1 MTHTFKKAMALVA
14 ALLLGSVA
22 SFAQAPEATAKWSVS
37 SKAVSGDVFE
47 LTFKA
52 SIEDGWHIYT
62 IDHEYNPIVI
72 EFTPSEGYSL
82 EGGLNQVTKPSDFQ
96 GEKVFF
102 DFVTLTQRVK
112 LTENEATV
120 TGEVSW
126 SGCNDRFCAAPESW
140 EFSMPLAVAGATQS
154 AASKESSAQLSPD
167 DDSAVSDDVTIE
179 SKTDEV
185 SSSLTVSSDE
195 SKSVGSLWALIIEA
209 ILWGFAMLMTP
220 CVFPMVPMTVSFF
233 MKQSTTAAEGR
244 FKAFIYGLFIVLL
257 YTVPI
262 SVIIGLTWLIGGN
275 AVTADIFNWLATHWL
290 PNLIFFVVFMLFAA
304 SFFGAFEIELPS
316 SLANKSDAKSGGKGL
331 GGIFFMALTLVLV
344 SFSCTGPIVGT
355 VLIKSTQ
362 GEFWTPMVTMLAF
375 SVAFA
380 LPFTVLAMFPSLL
393 KKMKGKSGSWLNSVK
408 VVLGFIEVALG
419 FKFLSVADQTYHWGL
434 LDREVYL
441 GIWIVTFSLLGFYL
455 LGKLR
460 FKNDDPV
467 EHVSVPRLG
476 LAIAVFTFVVY
487 MIPGMWGAPL
497 KALSGYLPPME
508 TQDFVVYNYADS
520 PSASVAST
528 GSATGMMHGS
538 VTEPAEV
545 TSVGENGALT
555 GSATGASTY
564 GQKYDLKMPLGLTGY
579 FTLEEG
585 LTAAKAQG
593 KPVFVDITGHGC
605 VNCREMEQRVWSDP
619 RVLNILRNEYVLV
632 ALYVDDKTKLEE
644 KDWLTTPEG
653 KTLKQIGRV
662 NSYIARARFGVNA
675 QPNYALLDADGN
687 QLVPV
692 RGYNLSVEG
701 FIEFLNSGLRK

>member
-1 MTHTFKKAMALVA
+1 MTHTFKKTMALVA

-112 LTENEATV
+112 LTGNEATV

-316 SLANKSDAKSGGKGL
+316 SLANKSDAKSGGKEL